1 MAAFE
6 TQVPVLFRHCDVAG
20 IVFYPRYVEMVNDV
34 IERWFE
40 QGLNCPFIKLHMERQ
55 LGIPTVRLEVDY
67 RAPSSLGD
75 VLDFSLTVTDLRTRA
90 FSVRLVGK
98 VGETVC
104 MVSNST
110 LVFVQSGN
118 AFKGEDAMK
127 STPIPDDIRALMEN
141 FREAPSPDRIQIA
154 EAS

>member
-1 MAAFE
+1 MSAFE

-20 IVFYPRYVEMVNDV
+20 IVFYPRYVEMVNDI

-40 QGLNCPFIKLHMERQ
+40 QGLRCPFIDLHMERG

-75 VLDFSLTVTDLRTRA
+75 VLDFSLTVREVRTRA
-90 FSVRLVGK
+90 FSVKIIGK

-104 MVSNST
+104 IVSRST

-127 STPIPDDIRALMEN
+127 STPIPDDIRALMET
-141 FREAPSPDRIQIA
+141 FTEDPSPDRIQIA